1 MDDFLKKIKAQVSD
15 KEAMEHVKKIGEK
28 IKKFGHTISG
38 TVDGKGSLE
47 RPFAHTF
54 GASFALGFE
63 LICFF
68 PVKDKGLKIVGTIFN
83 KIIELAKSKEID
95 IKNQIINDERI
106 YELPLAMLVLD
117 EELQKDIEKVWAKQ
131 LERDSLC
138 SKFSTNDHQL
148 ILIIAS
154 DKDGILPWEENCSSY
169 WPQMC
174 PPPIVAIAQEEITGN
189 DSLLSKLEK
198 DYKIN

>member
-1 MDDFLKKIKAQVSD
+1 
-15 KEAMEHVKKIGEK
+15 MEHVKKIGEK

-68 PVKDKGLKIVGTIFN
+68 PIKDKGLKIVGTIFN

-106 YELPLAMLVLD
+106 YELPLAMLILD

-131 LERDSLC
+131 LERGSLC

-198 DYKIN
+198 DYKINWFLYL

>member
-68 PVKDKGLKIVGTIFN
+68 PIKDKGLKIVGTIFN
-83 KIIELAKSKEID
+83 KIIELAKSEKLE
-95 IKNQIINDERI
+95 IKNQIIDDKRI
-106 YELPLAMLVLD
+106 YELPLAMLILD
-117 EELQKDIEKVWAKQ
+117 EEMQKDVERVWAKQ

-154 DKDGILPWEENCSSY
+154 DKDGILPWDDNCGSY

-174 PPPIVAIAQEEITGN
+174 PPPIVAIAQEVITGN

>member
-54 GASFALGFE
+54 GASFTLGFE

-68 PVKDKGLKIVGTIFN
+68 PI
-83 KIIELAKSKEID
+83 
-95 IKNQIINDERI
+95 
-106 YELPLAMLVLD
+106 
-117 EELQKDIEKVWAKQ
+117 
-131 LERDSLC
+131 
-138 SKFSTNDHQL
+138 
-148 ILIIAS
+148 
-154 DKDGILPWEENCSSY
+154 
-169 WPQMC
+169 
-174 PPPIVAIAQEEITGN
+174 
-189 DSLLSKLEK
+189 
-198 DYKIN
+198 

>member
-15 KEAMEHVKKIGEK
+15 KEANEHVKKIGEK

-54 GASFALGFE
+54 GASFTLGFE

-68 PVKDKGLKIVGTIFN
+68 PIKDKGLKIVGTIFN
-83 KIIELAKSKEID
+83 KIIELAKSKELD

-106 YELPLAMLVLD
+106 YELPLAMLILD

-154 DKDGILPWEENCSSY
+154 DKDGILPWNEKCGSY
-169 WPQMC
+169 WPKMC
-174 PPPIVAIAQEEITGN
+174 PPPIVAIAQEVITGN
-189 DSLLSKLEK
+189 DFLLSKLEK

>member
-1 MDDFLKKIKAQVSD
+1 MDDFLKKIKAKVSD
-15 KEAMEHVKKIGEK
+15 KEAVEHVKKIGEK
-28 IKKFGHTISG
+28 IKKFGHTVSG
-38 TVDGKGSLE
+38 TVDGEGSLE

-54 GASFALGFE
+54 GVSFTLGFE

-68 PVKDKGLKIVGTIFN
+68 PIKDKGLKIVGTIFN
-83 KIIELAKSKEID
+83 KIVELAKSKELD
-95 IKNQIINDERI
+95 IKNQILNDERI
-106 YELPLAMLVLD
+106 YELPLAMLILD

-174 PPPIVAIAQEEITGN
+174 PPPIGAIAQEIITGD

-198 DYKIN
+198 DYNIN